1 VVVKY
6 SDAEIAKSTTF
17 SKIKASIEWL
27 EKYSDKAYPLNLT
40 KYREEQKQLKAKQ
53 KELENLFK
61 LNKEMS
67 VKNIEADMAAI
78 NAAKEKIEKNT
89 AWLKRVSGDIYID
102 ETVKVM
108 NNMITQSTTAKT
120 NQAPAANDN

>member
-6 SDAEIAKSTTF
+6 SDGQLAKNETF
-17 SKIKASIEWL
+17 KKIKESIVWI
-27 EKYSDKAYPLNLT
+27 EKYSDKSFSLNLN
-40 KYREEQKQLKAKQ
+40 KYKEEQKQFKAKV
-53 KELENLFK
+53 KELDELYK

-67 VKNIEADMAAI
+67 VKNLAADMVVI
-78 NAAKEKIEKNT
+78 NSAKDKVDKNT

-108 NNMITQSTTAKT
+108 NNMITQSATAKS
-120 NQAPAANDN
+120 N